1 MAGERGDVFTITAL
15 AINNAINAA
24 PEAATFESP
33 DPNDC
38 CFILQALA
46 DTATDEAIKND
57 FWRFHKGYEI
67 STTDVD
73 MFLIDPLD
81 STFTP
86 IALTDDTYGTFYEF
100 GYFVDGVGRSYV
112 SYELDFKKVLTVLGA
127 GTYQIKAVE
136 SMIVGADLNTFDF
149 AFCVAQYTAK
159 RADKTIRLQFSN
171 SGTITD
177 RFNEAETVSFPSN
190 FNSQLRVW
198 GFFGKDN
205 SEYVIERTKYN
216 NKKLID
222 ISNKRTPKYSLSIR
236 QVPQDVHDFIS
247 INVLQSE
254 QIEISDYNRNNSKRH
269 INTAVSNPGA
279 YNPEDNEINLLK
291 SVKVE
296 LESRY
301 DTGTKEF
308 CKH

>member
-1 MAGERGDVFTITAL
+1 MAGERGDVFTVTAL
-15 AINNAINAA
+15 SINKAA
-24 PEAATFESP
+24 SSPPTGTFADP
-33 DPNDC
+33 DSNDC
-38 CFILQALA
+38 CFVLSAFA
-46 DTATDEAIKND
+46 DDFSSDPLKND

-73 MFLIDPLD
+73 MLLIKPFD
-81 STFTP
+81 SSFTP
-86 IALTDDTYGTFYEF
+86 IALTDDTYGTFYSF
-100 GYFVDGVGRSYV
+100 GYFVDGDGRSYI

-127 GTYQIKAVE
+127 GTYQIKTVE
-136 SMIVGADLNTFDF
+136 TMIVGDDLNTLDF

-159 RADKTIRLQFSN
+159 RADKTVRLQFLN
-171 SGTITD
+171 TGTITD
-177 RFNEAETVSFPSN
+177 RYNEGETVSFPTA
-190 FNSQLRVW
+190 FNSQIRVN

-205 SEYVIERTKYN
+205 SEYVVERTKYN

-222 ISNKRTPKYSLSIR
+222 ISNKRVPKYSLSVR

-247 INVLQSE
+247 INVLQAG
-254 QIEISDYNRNNSKRH
+254 QIEVTDYNKNNSKRH

-291 SVKVE
+291 SATVE

-308 CKH
+308 C

>member
-1 MAGERGDVFTITAL
+1 MAGERGDVFTATAL
-15 AINNAINAA
+15 SINNASGLIPDAG
-24 PEAATFESP
+24 TFEAS
-33 DPNDC
+33 DKNDC
-38 CFILQALA
+38 CFILTALA
-46 DTATDEAIKND
+46 DTSTNEPLKND

-73 MFLIDPLD
+73 MFLIKPLD
-81 STFTP
+81 SSFTP
-86 IALTDDTYGTFYEF
+86 IALTDDTYGAFYAF
-100 GYFVDGVGRSYV
+100 GYFVDGNGRSYI
-112 SYELDFKKVLTVLGA
+112 SYKLDFKKLLTLLGP
-127 GTYQIKAVE
+127 GTYQIKTIE
-136 SMIVGADLNTFDF
+136 SMIVGPDLNTFDF
-149 AFCVAQYTAK
+149 AFCVAQYTSK
-159 RADKTIRLQFSN
+159 RSDKTVRLQFLN

-177 RFNEAETVSFPSN
+177 RFNEGETVSFPSAFDN
-190 FNSQLRVW
+190 QIRVN

-205 SEYVIERTKYN
+205 SEFVIERTKYN

-222 ISNKRTPKYSLSIR
+222 ISNKRVPKYSLSVR

-247 INVLQSE
+247 INVLQAE

-291 SVKVE
+291 SVTVD

-301 DTGTKEF
+301 DTGNKEF
-308 CKH
+308 C

>member
-1 MAGERGDVFTITAL
+1 MAGERGDVFTVTAL
-15 AINNAINAA
+15 SINNPVGLIPDAG
-24 PEAATFESP
+24 TFEAP
-33 DPNDC
+33 DKNDC
-38 CFILQALA
+38 CFTLTALA
-46 DTATDEAIKND
+46 DVSTDEAIKND

-67 STTDVD
+67 STTSVD
-73 MFLIDPLD
+73 MLLIKPFD
-81 STFTP
+81 SSFTP
-86 IALTDDTYGTFYEF
+86 IALTDDTYGTFYSF
-100 GYFVDGVGRSYV
+100 GYFVDGDGRSYI

-127 GTYQIKAVE
+127 GTYQIKTVE
-136 SMIVGADLNTFDF
+136 TMIVGPDLNTFDF

-159 RADKTIRLQFSN
+159 RADKTVRLQFLN
-171 SGTITD
+171 TGTITD
-177 RFNEAETVSFPSN
+177 RYNEGDTVSFPTA
-190 FNSQLRVW
+190 FNSQIRVN

-205 SEYVIERTKYN
+205 SEYVVERTKYN

-222 ISNKRTPKYSLSIR
+222 ISNKRVPKYSLSVR
-236 QVPQDVHDFIS
+236 QVPQYVHDFIS
-247 INVLQSE
+247 INVLQAE

-291 SVKVE
+291 SATVE

-308 CKH
+308 C

>member
-1 MAGERGDVFTITAL
+1 MAGERGDVFTVTAL
-15 AINNAINAA
+15 CINNAAGIV
-24 PEAATFESP
+24 PTTGTFEAP

-46 DTATDEAIKND
+46 DISTDEAIKND

-67 STTDVD
+67 STTGVD
-73 MFLIDPLD
+73 MFLIKPLD

-86 IALTDDTYGTFYEF
+86 IPLTDDTYGSFYTF
-100 GYFVDGVGRSYV
+100 GYFVDGDGRSYI

-127 GTYQIKAVE
+127 GTYQIKTVE
-136 SMIVGADLNTFDF
+136 SMIVGSDLNTFDF

-159 RADKTIRLQFSN
+159 RADNTVRLQFLN
-171 SGTITD
+171 TGTITD
-177 RFNEAETVSFPSN
+177 RFNEGETVSFPAE
-190 FNSQLRVW
+190 FNSQIRLN

-222 ISNKRTPKYSLSIR
+222 ISNKRIPKYSLSIR
-236 QVPQDVHDFIS
+236 QVPQDVHDFVS
-247 INVLQSE
+247 INVLQSG
-254 QIEISDYNRNNSKRH
+254 QIEVTDYNRNNSKRH

-291 SVKVE
+291 NVKVE

-308 CKH
+308 C

>member
-1 MAGERGDVFTITAL
+1 MAGERGDVFTVTAL
-15 AINNAINAA
+15 CINNAIVAA
-24 PEAATFESP
+24 PTAATFASP

-81 STFTP
+81 STFSP

-100 GYFVDGVGRSYV
+100 GYFTDGVGRSYV
-112 SYELDFKKVLTVLGA
+112 SYELDFKKVLTVLGE
-127 GTYQIKAVE
+127 GTYQIKTVE

-159 RADKTIRLQFSN
+159 RADGTIRLQFLN
-171 SGTITD
+171 TGTITD
-177 RFNEAETVSFPSN
+177 RFDEGETVSFPN
-190 FNSQLRVW
+190 GFNSQLRVG
-198 GFFGKDN
+198 GFFGKDS
-205 SEYVIERTKYN
+205 SEYVVERTKYN

-222 ISNKRTPKYSLSIR
+222 ISNKRLPKYSLSIR
-236 QVPQDVHDFIS
+236 QVPQDVHDFVS

-254 QIEISDYNRNNSKRH
+254 QIEVSDYNRNNSKRH

-308 CKH
+308 C